1 MKKAVL
7 IILSAIVLFASSFG
21 ISYAVMKNMNKK
33 TPAVSGNMGPY
44 PSDTVFVTISAV
56 GDCTLGSDTAFGVGG
71 SFPLEL
77 QNNDGDYSYFLSKVR
92 PYFEDDDITI
102 VNLEGPLS
110 RGGIRADKKYA
121 FRGDPD
127 YVNILSLSSVE
138 AANIANNHT
147 LDYGKDAYEDTK
159 KYLSEGGVTPF
170 GCDTI
175 AIVDI
180 KGIKVGLI
188 GTSALSSA
196 DRVNYPKM
204 FEQLKG
210 EKPDLIIASFH
221 WGVEKSVSPNA
232 DQITLAHNAIDNG
245 ADLVIGHH
253 PHVLQGIEKYKGKY
267 IVYSLGN
274 FCFGGNKS
282 PVDRDTM
289 IFSQTFTFYKGERT
303 DEENV
308 NIVPCFVSSVKD
320 RNNYQPIPAT
330 GEDFKRIRKKIV
342 NLSANFEGVENI
354 NFVEGD
360 K

>member
-1 MKKAVL
+1 MKKAV
-7 IILSAIVLFASSFG
+7 IITLGAIFLFASSFG
-21 ISYAVMKNMNKK
+21 ISYAVMTNLNN
-33 TPAVSGNMGPY
+33 TTSVVTEPMGPF
-44 PSDTVFVTISAV
+44 PSDTVRITISAV
-56 GDCTLGSDTAFGVGG
+56 GDCTLGTDTAFGGGG

-77 QNNDGDYSYFLSKVR
+77 QNNDGDYSYFLSKVK

-110 RGGIRADKKYA
+110 RGGIRADKKYV

-138 AANIANNHT
+138 AANIANNHAM
-147 LDYGKDAYEDTK
+147 DYGKDAYEDTK
-159 KYLSEGGVTPF
+159 KYLSQGGVTPF
-170 GCDTI
+170 GSDTV
-175 AIVDI
+175 AIVNV

-232 DQITLAHNAIDNG
+232 DQIVLAHNAIDSG

-253 PHVLQGIEKYKGKY
+253 PHVLQGVEKYKGKY

-282 PVDRDTM
+282 PVDKDTM
-289 IFSQTFTFYKGERT
+289 IFSQTFTFHKGVRT
-303 DEENV
+303 EEEKV
-308 NIVPCFVSSVKD
+308 RIVPCFVSSAKD
-320 RNNYQPIPAT
+320 RNNYQPIPAV
-330 GEDFKRIRKKIV
+330 GEDFKRIRNKIV
-342 NLSANFEGVENI
+342 NLSKNFEGVENI
-354 NFVEGD
+354 DFAEGD